1 MLKIMIF
8 LVGFIMTASLN
19 AGETFNYEVSLGISD
34 GEEDIESKSISVSYF
49 SDGIRPSSG
58 PFSESEFLSRSS
70 SLSFSYN
77 KLEDL
82 MLEDESF
89 SLDIKMFNQSRD
101 FFVDA
106 FFHDL
111 QFNGIDSENYGFGLG
126 SYIGESTTVSFLL
139 SRLKVGVEY
148 ELDHFIGNIS
158 YLSTEAL
165 NYKID
170 LSLGLVNG
178 IAPIANMSISDEDDV
193 YDLFTELELSYFPN
207 NRTSFVL
214 ASTIYTRTLKSILVE
229 EGGDPEPTT
238 ADDLSHYS
246 LTYEYFWTKKTSTS
260 IVFGKKKNDFF
271 YNDFDYIS
279 INYSQ
284 YF

>member
-1 MLKIMIF
+1 MFKKIIF
-8 LVGFIMTASLN
+8 CVGLIITASLH
-19 AGETFNYEVSLGISD
+19 AEEMFNYEVSLSIGD

-49 SDGIRPSSG
+49 SDGISSSSG
-58 PFSESEFLSRSS
+58 PLSESKFLSRSS
-70 SLSFSYN
+70 RLSFSYN
-77 KLEDL
+77 NLEDL
-82 MLEDESF
+82 MIEDESF
-89 SLDIKMFNQSRD
+89 SLDIKMFNQSKD

-106 FFHDL
+106 FFYDL
-111 QFNGIDSENYGFGLG
+111 QFNGEDSEKYGLG
-126 SYIGESTTVSFLL
+126 LGRYIGESTSVSFLL
-139 SRLKVGVEY
+139 SKLKVGEEY

-158 YLSTEAL
+158 YLPAEAL
-165 NYKID
+165 NYKIA

-178 IAPIANMSISDEDDV
+178 IAPIANKSISDEDDV

-238 ADDLSHYS
+238 AGDLSHYS
-246 LTYEYFWTKKTSTS
+246 FSYKYFWTQKTSTA
-260 IVFGKKKNDFF
+260 IVFGEKKNDFF